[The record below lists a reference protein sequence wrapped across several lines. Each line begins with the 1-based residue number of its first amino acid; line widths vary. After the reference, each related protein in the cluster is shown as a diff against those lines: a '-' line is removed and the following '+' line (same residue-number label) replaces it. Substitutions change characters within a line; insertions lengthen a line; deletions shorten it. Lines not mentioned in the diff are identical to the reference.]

1 MASRRNKAEIWEGG
15 REPVDAMSAQVRCP
29 GPDKASA
36 AARGLIGVD
45 AHDGD
50 DENADLIR
58 LITALL
64 L

>member
-1 MASRRNKAEIWEGG
+1 MASRWNKAEIWEGG

-36 AARGLIGVD
+36 AARELFGVD

-50 DENADLIR
+50 DENGEINMV
-58 LITALL
+58 LL